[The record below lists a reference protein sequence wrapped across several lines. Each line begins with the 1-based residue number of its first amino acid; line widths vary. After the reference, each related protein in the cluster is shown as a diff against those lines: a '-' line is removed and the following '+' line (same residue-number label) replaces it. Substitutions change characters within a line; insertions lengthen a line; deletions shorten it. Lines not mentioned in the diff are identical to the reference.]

1 MRALI
6 KPAILF
12 LAIGISTASCVST
25 RQYKELQETSRK
37 YLEERDLLK
46 GENNKLSVRNTE
58 MKTKIEELEKETSDL
73 KDEIARKTGELDQLQ
88 KDYNLLNRRFFDLQ
102 TAQEDLIQG
111 SVKETRRLLKQL
123 QTTQEELITKEDEL
137 RELEKSLNSKKTNLD
152 ELQFELANKNARL
165 LELENILNQ
174 KDSVVNAL
182 KVKVSSALLG
192 FENNGLTVTLKNGK
206 VYVSLEEQLL
216 FRTGSTEV
224 DQNGINALKRLANVL
239 EANPDINIMIEGH
252 TDDVPYLTS
261 GGPIKDNW
269 DLSVKRATAIVR
281 ILLDGSTIDPK
292 RLIAAGRGEFMPVD
306 PARTPEARMK
316 NRRTEIILTPKLDE
330 LFRILESN

>member
-1 MRALI
+1 MRIFI
-6 KPAILF
+6 KPAIL
-12 LAIGISTASCVST
+12 LLGLGIITFSCVST
-25 RQYKELQETSRK
+25 KQYKELQETSRK
-37 YLEERDLLK
+37 FLEERDLLK
-46 GENNKLSVRNTE
+46 NENNKLSVLNTE
-58 MKTKIEELEKETSDL
+58 MKTTVNELEKKVSDL
-73 KDEIARKTGELDQLQ
+73 EEEIDRKTEEADQLQ

-111 SVKETRRLLKQL
+111 NVKETRRLLKQL

-137 RELEKSLNSKKTNLD
+137 RELERSLNSKKSNLD
-152 ELQFELANKNARL
+152 ELQFELANKNTRL
-165 LELENILNQ
+165 LELENILFQ

-192 FENNGLTVTLKNGK
+192 FENNGLTVTLKNSK

-216 FRTGSTEV
+216 FKTGSTEV
-224 DQNGINALKRLANVL
+224 DQNGINALKKLAKVL
-239 EANPDINIMIEGH
+239 ETNPDINIMIEGH

-269 DLSVKRATAIVR
+269 DLSVKRATSIVR

-306 PARTPEARMK
+306 PAKTPEARTK